1 MIRRTLLAACFAALA
16 ACGPSSANAPISEQ
30 WRSITV
36 ETQPLSF
43 GQEVV
48 GALRFRGG
56 LAVRSPD
63 VVFGGI
69 SGLEVLDGGRIVAVS
84 DRGYW
89 FEGRLE
95 LDAEGRLTG
104 LADVRAAL
112 MRDENGAP
120 FQSQQQADAED
131 LTQLADGRFA
141 VSFEQTQTIRLYDL
155 NRDGPFGAAAP
166 GPALAGTAEL
176 PSNSGLEALAATA
189 DGALL
194 AGAEGGEAATTPLW
208 LAPMAARNATPP
220 SLRYPLRDFYSLTS
234 LDRTP
239 DGDYVALERFY
250 APVIGARARITRFA
264 ASELARGGDAVIQD
278 EVLAE
283 LAPPMPLDNFE
294 AISAVRMPN
303 GVTRLYIVSDDNYSA
318 RQRTLFLAF
327 DVVEA
332 AAR

>member
-1 MIRRTLLAACFAALA
+1 M
-16 ACGPSSANAPISEQ
+16 
-30 WRSITV
+30 
-36 ETQPLSF
+36 
-43 GQEVV
+43 
-48 GALRFRGG
+48 LRFRGG

-63 VVFGGI
+63 VAFGGI

-89 FEGRLE
+89 FEGRLL
-95 LDAEGRLTG
+95 LDADGGLTG
-104 LADVRAAL
+104 LADVRTAL
-112 MRDENGAP
+112 MRDENGEP

-131 LTQLADGRFA
+131 LTQLGDGRFA

-155 NRDGPFGAAAP
+155 NRDGPFGAAAA
-166 GPALAGTAEL
+166 GPALAGTEAL

-194 AGAEGGEAATTPLW
+194 VGAEGGEAATTPVW
-208 LAPMAARNATPP
+208 LAPLTARNAAQP

-234 LDRTP
+234 LDRLP
-239 DGDYVALERFY
+239 DGGYVALERFY

-264 ASELARGGDAVIQD
+264 ASALASGGGAVIETEQ
-278 EVLAE
+278 LAQ

-303 GVTRLYIVSDDNYSA
+303 GVTRLYIASDDNYSA
-318 RQRTLFLAF
+318 RQRTLILAF
-327 DVVEA
+327 DIVEEA
-332 AAR
+332 PSN